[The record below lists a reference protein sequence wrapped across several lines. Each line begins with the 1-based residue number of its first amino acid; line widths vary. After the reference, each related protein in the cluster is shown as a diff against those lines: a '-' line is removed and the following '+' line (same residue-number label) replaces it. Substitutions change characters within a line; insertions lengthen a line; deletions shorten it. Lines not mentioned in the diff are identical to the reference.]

1 MNYKEINLSKVI
13 ITVVSALILVIIIA
27 ILTKVLTNKKQ
38 AAEVVAE
45 TPQTQQTQVA
55 KEENVWKT
63 KNATTTENVI
73 EKNPVTETNT
83 AVEGSNTVANN
94 TAAESNN
101 KTVNN
106 STTENSN
113 IAGNNSM
120 YEGDNVVTNNT
131 ATENNNTSENNANQA
146 NTIPSQGENNVNQNN
161 NVETQ
166 TVNNITQ
173 NNTSLNNTTPSNT
186 GNTETKKS
194 NNGVIWLTFDD
205 GPSAKLTPKV
215 LDILKKENV
224 KATFFVI
231 NYSALNEPIIKRI
244 VAEGHTIGIHGY
256 SHEYSKIYKSKET
269 FMSNIYTLQD
279 KIYKSTG
286 VKSMYIRFPGG
297 SSNTVS
303 RKYCKGIMTELTK
316 EVLAK
321 GFKYFD
327 WNISSGDAGGAKNA
341 KAVYKNVTKSLSK
354 KRGNLVLCHDIHQKT
369 LEALPE
375 IIKYAKKEGYT
386 FARIDDNTPM
396 YAQHVN
402 N

>member
-1 MNYKEINLSKVI
+1 MREMNYKEINMSKVI
-13 ITVVSALILVIIIA
+13 ITVLSALVLVIIIA
-27 ILTKVLTNKKQ
+27 VLTRFLTSKKQ

-45 TPQTQQTQVA
+45 NPQAKVA
-55 KEENVWKT
+55 TEENIWKT
-63 KNATTTENVI
+63 TNSISADNNQKPVESNNQTESNQEMNNSQTINSINQEAIKNDIQIIDRNPDLNSNINQTISGNQSVNTNNVKENENQEANTNNAQMQINQDTNNQPKENEPNTTNTSTTTE
-73 EKNPVTETNT
+73 K
-83 AVEGSNTVANN
+83 
-94 TAAESNN
+94 
-101 KTVNN
+101 
-106 STTENSN
+106 
-113 IAGNNSM
+113 
-120 YEGDNVVTNNT
+120 
-131 ATENNNTSENNANQA
+131 
-146 NTIPSQGENNVNQNN
+146 
-161 NVETQ
+161 
-166 TVNNITQ
+166 
-173 NNTSLNNTTPSNT
+173 
-186 GNTETKKS
+186 KKS
-194 NNGVIWLTFDD
+194 NEGVIWLTFDD
-205 GPSAKLTPKV
+205 GPSANLTPKV

-231 NYSALNEPIIKRI
+231 NYSESNEHLIKRI

-269 FMSNIYTLQD
+269 FMNNIYTLQD

-316 EVLAK
+316 EVLSK

-341 KAVYKNVTKSLSK
+341 KAVYKNVTKNLSK

-369 LEALPE
+369 LEALPD

-386 FARIDDNTPM
+386 FARIDDDTPM

>member
-1 MNYKEINLSKVI
+1 MREMNYKEINMSKVI
-13 ITVVSALILVIIIA
+13 ITVLSALVLVIIIA
-27 ILTKVLTNKKQ
+27 VLTRFLTSKKQ

-45 TPQTQQTQVA
+45 NPQAKVA
-55 KEENVWKT
+55 TEENIWKT
-63 KNATTTENVI
+63 TNSISADNNQKPVESNNQTESNQEMNNSQTINSINQEAIKNDIQIIDRNPDLNSNINQTISGNQSVNTNNVKENENQEANTNNAQMQINQDTNNQPKENEPNTTNTSTTTE
-73 EKNPVTETNT
+73 K
-83 AVEGSNTVANN
+83 
-94 TAAESNN
+94 
-101 KTVNN
+101 
-106 STTENSN
+106 
-113 IAGNNSM
+113 
-120 YEGDNVVTNNT
+120 
-131 ATENNNTSENNANQA
+131 
-146 NTIPSQGENNVNQNN
+146 
-161 NVETQ
+161 
-166 TVNNITQ
+166 
-173 NNTSLNNTTPSNT
+173 
-186 GNTETKKS
+186 KKS
-194 NNGVIWLTFDD
+194 NEGVIWLTFDD
-205 GPSAKLTPKV
+205 GPSANLTPKV

-231 NYSALNEPIIKRI
+231 NYSESNEPLIKRI

-269 FMSNIYTLQD
+269 FMNNIYTLQD

-316 EVLAK
+316 EVLSK

-341 KAVYKNVTKSLSK
+341 KAVYKNVTKNLSK

-369 LEALPE
+369 LEALPD

-386 FARIDDNTPM
+386 FARIDDDTPM

>member
-1 MNYKEINLSKVI
+1 MENEKHINVSKII
-13 ITVVSALILVIIIA
+13 ITVVSVLILMVIIA
-27 ILTKVLTNKKQ
+27 VLTKLLTNKKQ
-38 AAEVVAE
+38 AAEVAAE
-45 TPQTQQTQVA
+45 IQQTNVA
-55 KEENVWKT
+55 KQEDAWKVTKKEETTNQTPNNIGDMENNNQIENDDSAVNSNNSKEDNNGTNAVTNSNVTESFLTENNVIASNTNENKPDNT
-63 KNATTTENVI
+63 ATQTENQSTETSSPMQSENTTVQPDNNATQ
-73 EKNPVTETNT
+73 
-83 AVEGSNTVANN
+83 SN
-94 TAAESNN
+94 S
-101 KTVNN
+101 
-106 STTENSN
+106 
-113 IAGNNSM
+113 
-120 YEGDNVVTNNT
+120 VVTNN
-131 ATENNNTSENNANQA
+131 
-146 NTIPSQGENNVNQNN
+146 N
-161 NVETQ
+161 NVE
-166 TVNNITQ
+166 N
-173 NNTSLNNTTPSNT
+173 STTTNQ
-186 GNTETKKS
+186 KKS

-205 GPSAKLTPKV
+205 GPSASLTPKV

-231 NYSALNEPIIKRI
+231 NYSASNEHLIKRI

-316 EVLAK
+316 EVLSK

-369 LEALPE
+369 LEALPD

-386 FARIDDNTPM
+386 FAKIDDNTPM

>member
-1 MNYKEINLSKVI
+1 METEKSINISKVI
-13 ITVVSALILVIIIA
+13 ITAVSALILVIIIA

-38 AAEVVAE
+38 AAEVVSE
-45 TPQTQQTQVA
+45 TPQTQVA
-55 KEENVWKT
+55 SGENVWKT
-63 KNATTTENVI
+63 TNTDSTENKI
-73 EKNPVTETNT
+73 ENNNLTETNT
-83 AVEGSNTVANN
+83 IPEGSNTTANNTPMESNNNTVANN
-94 TAAESNN
+94 SVAESSN
-101 KTVNN
+101 TVENN
-106 STTENSN
+106 STTEGENK
-113 IAGNNSM
+113 
-120 YEGDNVVTNNT
+120 VTNST
-131 ATENNNTSENNANQA
+131 ATESNNNSENNANQA
-146 NTIPSQGENNVNQNN
+146 NSISSQGENNVTQNN
-161 NVETQ
+161 NVENQTANNTTQ
-166 TVNNITQ
+166 DNITQ
-173 NNTSLNNTTPSNT
+173 NNKENSDQ
-186 GNTETKKS
+186 KKS

-231 NYSALNEPIIKRI
+231 NYSESNEPIIKRI

-327 WNISSGDAGGAKNA
+327 WNISSGDAGGAKDA
-341 KAVYKNVTKSLSK
+341 KAVYKNVTKNLSK

-369 LEALPE
+369 LEALPD

>member
-1 MNYKEINLSKVI
+1 METERKLNISKII
-13 ITVVSALILVIIIA
+13 ITIISALILVIIIA
-27 ILTKVLTNKKQ
+27 ILTKFLTNKKQ
-38 AAEVVAE
+38 AAEVAPE
-45 TPQTQQTQVA
+45 TSQTQVA
-55 KEENVWKT
+55 NQENIWKTTNKDEQATQSENQSEKTGKNNNQIENKVQENVST
-63 KNATTTENVI
+63 NSNVPDNSTIENNSGTENTYLNQA
-73 EKNPVTETNT
+73 ENT
-83 AVEGSNTVANN
+83 ATQTGSN
-94 TAAESNN
+94 
-101 KTVNN
+101 
-106 STTENSN
+106 
-113 IAGNNSM
+113 
-120 YEGDNVVTNNT
+120 
-131 ATENNNTSENNANQA
+131 ATENN
-146 NTIPSQGENNVNQNN
+146 TITTNN
-161 NVETQ
+161 N
-166 TVNNITQ
+166 NTQ
-173 NNTSLNNTTPSNT
+173 NNDVATDQ
-186 GNTETKKS
+186 KKS

-205 GPSAKLTPKV
+205 GPSANLTPKV

-231 NYSALNEPIIKRI
+231 NYSQSNEHLIKRI

-256 SHEYSKIYKSKET
+256 SHEYSKIYKSKDT
-269 FMSNIYTLQD
+269 FMNNIYTLQD

-316 EVLAK
+316 EVLSK

-341 KAVYKNVTKSLSK
+341 KAVYKNVTKNLSK

-369 LEALPE
+369 LEALPD

-386 FARIDDNTPM
+386 FARIDDSTPM

>member
-1 MNYKEINLSKVI
+1 MDNKEINMSKVI
-13 ITVVSALILVIIIA
+13 ITAVSALILVIIIA
-27 ILTKVLTNKKQ
+27 VLTIILTNKKQ
-38 AAEVVAE
+38 AAEIVAE
-45 TPQTQQTQVA
+45 TSQTQQPQVS
-55 KEENVWKT
+55 KEENVWKST
-63 KNATTTENVI
+63 NVTPTENTI
-73 EKNPVTETNT
+73 I
-83 AVEGSNTVANN
+83 
-94 TAAESNN
+94 
-101 KTVNN
+101 NN
-106 STTENSN
+106 STTEEEN
-113 IAGNNSM
+113 A
-120 YEGDNVVTNNT
+120 TANNT
-131 ATENNNTSENNANQA
+131 AEISNVVENQPGIEGENIVANNNTTENNITTENNNVNQA
-146 NTIPSQGENNVNQNN
+146 NSIQNQGENSIIQNNSAENQN
-161 NVETQ
+161 
-166 TVNNITQ
+166 
-173 NNTSLNNTTPSNT
+173 SNNTTPNNTSPNNTTPNNT
-186 GNTETKKS
+186 GNTEPKKS

-231 NYSALNEPIIKRI
+231 NYSESNEHLIKRI

-327 WNISSGDAGGAKNA
+327 WNISSGDAGGAKDA
-341 KAVYKNVTKSLSK
+341 KAVYKNVKKSLSK

-369 LEALPE
+369 LEALPD

-386 FARIDDNTPM
+386 FARIDDDTPM

>member
-1 MNYKEINLSKVI
+1 METEKSINISKVI
-13 ITVVSALILVIIIA
+13 ITAVSALILVIIIA

-38 AAEVVAE
+38 AAEVVSE
-45 TPQTQQTQVA
+45 TPQTQVA
-55 KEENVWKT
+55 SGENVWKT
-63 KNATTTENVI
+63 TNTDSTENKI
-73 EKNPVTETNT
+73 ENNNLTETNT
-83 AVEGSNTVANN
+83 IPEGSNTTANNTPMESNNNTVANN
-94 TAAESNN
+94 SVAESSN
-101 KTVNN
+101 TVENN
-106 STTENSN
+106 STTEGENK
-113 IAGNNSM
+113 
-120 YEGDNVVTNNT
+120 VTNST
-131 ATENNNTSENNANQA
+131 ATESNNNSENNVNQA
-146 NTIPSQGENNVNQNN
+146 NSISSQGENNVTQNN
-161 NVETQ
+161 NVENQTANNTTQ
-166 TVNNITQ
+166 DNITQ
-173 NNTSLNNTTPSNT
+173 NNKENSDQ
-186 GNTETKKS
+186 KKS

-231 NYSALNEPIIKRI
+231 NYSESNEPIIKRI

-327 WNISSGDAGGAKNA
+327 WNISSGDAGGAKDA
-341 KAVYKNVTKSLSK
+341 KAVYKNVTKNLSK

-369 LEALPE
+369 LEALPD

-386 FARIDDNTPM
+386 FARIDDSTPM

>member
-1 MNYKEINLSKVI
+1 MEEERKINVSKVI
-13 ITVVSALILVIIIA
+13 ITVISAIILILIIVL
-27 ILTKVLTNKKQ
+27 LTRVLTNQKQ
-38 AAEVVAE
+38 AAEYNVSE
-45 TPQTQQTQVA
+45 SKTST
-55 KEENVWKT
+55 ENVWKIKSADEINT
-63 KNATTTENVI
+63 NEAVSNKTENT
-73 EKNPVTETNT
+73 VTENI
-83 AVEGSNTVANN
+83 VANN
-94 TAAESNN
+94 VVVENTVSQNTLPENTANGNETNAN
-101 KTVNN
+101 
-106 STTENSN
+106 TTEQ
-113 IAGNNSM
+113 
-120 YEGDNVVTNNT
+120 
-131 ATENNNTSENNANQA
+131 NNTSENIVANSNQTTNQKTTT
-146 NTIPSQGENNVNQNN
+146 NTKVDD
-161 NVETQ
+161 
-166 TVNNITQ
+166 
-173 NNTSLNNTTPSNT
+173 
-186 GNTETKKS
+186 KKS

-205 GPSAKLTPKV
+205 GPSSTITPKV

-224 KATFFVI
+224 KATFFVL
-231 NYSALNEPIIKRI
+231 NYSSANEHLIKRI

-269 FMSNIYTLQD
+269 FMNNVYSLQD

-303 RKYCKGIMTELTK
+303 RHYCKGIMTELTK
-316 EVLAK
+316 EVLSK
-321 GFKYFD
+321 GFRYYD

-341 KAVYKNVTKSLSK
+341 KAVYKNVTKNLSK

-369 LEALPE
+369 LEALPD

>member
-1 MNYKEINLSKVI
+1 METEKSINISKVI
-13 ITVVSALILVIIIA
+13 ITAVSALILVIIIA

-38 AAEVVAE
+38 AAEVVSE
-45 TPQTQQTQVA
+45 TPQTQVA
-55 KEENVWKT
+55 SGENVWKT
-63 KNATTTENVI
+63 TNTDSTENKI
-73 EKNPVTETNT
+73 ENNNLTETNT
-83 AVEGSNTVANN
+83 IPEGSNTTANNTPMESNNNTVANN
-94 TAAESNN
+94 SVAESSNI
-101 KTVNN
+101 VENN
-106 STTENSN
+106 STTEGENK
-113 IAGNNSM
+113 
-120 YEGDNVVTNNT
+120 VTNST
-131 ATENNNTSENNANQA
+131 ATESNNNSENNANQA
-146 NTIPSQGENNVNQNN
+146 NSISSQGENNVTQNN
-161 NVETQ
+161 NVENQTANNTTQ
-166 TVNNITQ
+166 DNITQ
-173 NNTSLNNTTPSNT
+173 NNKENSDQ
-186 GNTETKKS
+186 KKS

-231 NYSALNEPIIKRI
+231 NYSESNEPIIKRI

-327 WNISSGDAGGAKNA
+327 WNISSGDAGGAKDA
-341 KAVYKNVTKSLSK
+341 KAVYKNVTKNLSK

-369 LEALPE
+369 LEALPD

-386 FARIDDNTPM
+386 FARIDDDTPM